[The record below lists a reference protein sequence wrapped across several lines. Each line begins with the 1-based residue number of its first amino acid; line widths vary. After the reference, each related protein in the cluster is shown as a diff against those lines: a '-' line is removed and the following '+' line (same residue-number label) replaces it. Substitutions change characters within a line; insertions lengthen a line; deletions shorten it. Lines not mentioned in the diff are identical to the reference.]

1 MRAPARTVLAMKI
14 IIFAAGVAVGFVIG
28 SRAGR
33 GAYEDLRRKWRGFTD
48 SDTVQ
53 SVKGDVKD
61 FAGRA
66 ASDVGEKVSETVSK
80 VTEKASSK
88 IDQVTGKGG
97 SASGSASGPASPSPA
112 V

>member
-1 MRAPARTVLAMKI
+1 MKI

-33 GAYEDLRRKWRGFTD
+33 GAYEDLRTKWRGFAD

-53 SVKGDVKD
+53 HVKGDVKD

-66 ASDVGEKVSETVSK
+66 ASDVGDKVSETVSK
-80 VTEKASSK
+80 VTEKASAK
-88 IDQVTGKGG
+88 IDEVTGKGNG
-97 SASGSASGPASPSPA
+97 SGSSAPSGS
-112 V
+112 

>member
-1 MRAPARTVLAMKI
+1 MKI
-14 IIFAAGVAVGFVIG
+14 ITFAAGVAVGFIIG

-33 GAYEDLRRKWRGFTD
+33 GAYEDMRRKWRGFAD

-53 SVKGDVKD
+53 HVKGDVKD

-66 ASDVGEKVSETVSK
+66 ASDVGDKVSETVSK
-80 VTEKASSK
+80 VTEKATSK
-88 IDQVTGKGG
+88 IDEVTGKSGNG
-97 SASGSASGPASPSPA
+97 SASTSSTPPASPA

>member
-1 MRAPARTVLAMKI
+1 MKI
-14 IIFAAGVAVGFVIG
+14 ITFAAGVAVGFIIG

-33 GAYEDLRRKWRGFTD
+33 GAYEDLRRKWRGFTE
-48 SDTVQ
+48 SDTIQ

-66 ASDVGEKVSETVSK
+66 ASDVGGKVSETVSK
-80 VTEKASSK
+80 VADKASSK
-88 IDQVTGKGG
+88 IDQVTGKGNGG
-97 SASGSASGPASPSPA
+97 SSDEGGASPSPA

>member
-1 MRAPARTVLAMKI
+1 MKI
-14 IIFAAGVAVGFVIG
+14 ITFAAGVAVGFLIG

-33 GAYEDLRRKWRGFTD
+33 GAYEDLRRKWRGFAD

-53 SVKGDVKD
+53 HVKGDVKD

-66 ASDVGEKVSETVSK
+66 ASDVGDKVSETVSK
-80 VTEKASSK
+80 VTEKATSK
-88 IDQVTGKGG
+88 IDEVTGKSGNG
-97 SASGSASGPASPSPA
+97 SSSTSPA

>member
-1 MRAPARTVLAMKI
+1 MKI

-33 GAYEDLRRKWRGFTD
+33 GAYEDLRSKWRGFAD

-53 SVKGDVKD
+53 HVKGDVKD

-66 ASDVGEKVSETVSK
+66 ASDVGGKVSETVSK
-80 VTEKASSK
+80 VTEKASAK
-88 IDQVTGKGG
+88 IDEVTGKGG
-97 SASGSASGPASPSPA
+97 NGSSSPSPA

>member
-1 MRAPARTVLAMKI
+1 MKI
-14 IIFAAGVAVGFVIG
+14 ITFAAGVAVGFIIG

-33 GAYEDLRRKWRGFTD
+33 GAYEDMRRKWRGFAD

-53 SVKGDVKD
+53 HVKGDVKD

-66 ASDVGEKVSETVSK
+66 ASDVGDKVSETVSK
-80 VTEKASSK
+80 VTEKATSK
-88 IDQVTGKGG
+88 IDEVTGKSGNG
-97 SASGSASGPASPSPA
+97 SAGSGSTGSGSTSGTASPA

>member
-1 MRAPARTVLAMKI
+1 MKI
-14 IIFAAGVAVGFVIG
+14 ITFAAGVAVGFIIG

-33 GAYEDLRRKWRGFTD
+33 GAYEDMRRKWRGFAD

-53 SVKGDVKD
+53 HVKGDVKD

-66 ASDVGEKVSETVSK
+66 ASDVGDKVSETVSK
-80 VTEKASSK
+80 VTEKATSK
-88 IDQVTGKGG
+88 IDEVTGKSGNG
-97 SASGSASGPASPSPA
+97 SAGSGSTSGTASPA

>member
-1 MRAPARTVLAMKI
+1 MKI
-14 IIFAAGVAVGFVIG
+14 ITFAAGVAVGFIIG

-33 GAYEDLRRKWRGFTD
+33 GAYEDLRHKWRGFTE

-53 SVKGDVKD
+53 NVKGDVKD

-80 VTEKASSK
+80 VTDKASAK

-97 SASGSASGPASPSPA
+97 SSDAGSSSPSPA

>member
-1 MRAPARTVLAMKI
+1 MKI
-14 IIFAAGVAVGFVIG
+14 ITFAAGVAVGFIIG

-33 GAYEDLRRKWRGFTD
+33 GAYEDMRRKWRGFAE

-53 SVKGDVKD
+53 HVKGDVKG

-66 ASDVGEKVSETVSK
+66 ASDVGDKVSETVSK
-80 VTEKASSK
+80 VTEKATSK
-88 IDQVTGKGG
+88 IDEVTGKSGNG
-97 SASGSASGPASPSPA
+97 SSSTSPA

>member
-1 MRAPARTVLAMKI
+1 MKI
-14 IIFAAGVAVGFVIG
+14 ITFAAGVAVGFIIG

-33 GAYEDLRRKWRGFTD
+33 GAYEDMRRKWRGFAD

-53 SVKGDVKD
+53 HVKGDVKD

-66 ASDVGEKVSETVSK
+66 ASDVGDKVSETVSK
-80 VTEKASSK
+80 VTEKATSK
-88 IDQVTGKGG
+88 IDEVTGKSGNG
-97 SASGSASGPASPSPA
+97 SSSTSPA

>member
-1 MRAPARTVLAMKI
+1 MKI

-33 GAYEDLRRKWRGFTD
+33 GAYEDIRRKWRGFAE

-53 SVKGDVKD
+53 HVKGDVKD

-80 VTEKASSK
+80 VTDKASSK
-88 IDQVTGKGG
+88 IDQVTGKNGSSNG
-97 SASGSASGPASPSPA
+97 SASDSGSGPASPSPA

>member
-1 MRAPARTVLAMKI
+1 MKI

-33 GAYEDLRRKWRGFTD
+33 GAYEDLRRKWRGFAD

-53 SVKGDVKD
+53 HVKGDVKD

-66 ASDVGEKVSETVSK
+66 ASDVGDKVSETVTK
-80 VTEKASSK
+80 VTDKASAK

-97 SASGSASGPASPSPA
+97 SSASASTA
-112 V
+112 G

>member
-1 MRAPARTVLAMKI
+1 MKI

-33 GAYEDLRRKWRGFTD
+33 GAYEDLRTKWRGFAD

-53 SVKGDVKD
+53 HVKGDVKD

-66 ASDVGEKVSETVSK
+66 ASDVGDKVSETVSK
-80 VTEKASSK
+80 VTEKASAK
-88 IDQVTGKGG
+88 IDEVTGKGNG
-97 SASGSASGPASPSPA
+97 SGSSAPSSAS
-112 V
+112 

>member
-1 MRAPARTVLAMKI
+1 MKI
-14 IIFAAGVAVGFVIG
+14 ITFAAGVAVGFIIG

-33 GAYEDLRRKWRGFTD
+33 GAYEDMRRKWRGFAE

-53 SVKGDVKD
+53 HVKGDVKD

-66 ASDVGEKVSETVSK
+66 ASDVGDKVSETVSK
-80 VTEKASSK
+80 VTEKATSK
-88 IDQVTGKGG
+88 IDEVTGKSGNG
-97 SASGSASGPASPSPA
+97 SSSTSPA

>member
-1 MRAPARTVLAMKI
+1 MKI

-33 GAYEDLRRKWRGFTD
+33 GAYEDLRRKWRGFAD

-53 SVKGDVKD
+53 HVKGDVKD

-66 ASDVGEKVSETVSK
+66 ASDVGDKVSETVSK
-80 VTEKASSK
+80 VTGKASAK
-88 IDQVTGKGG
+88 IDEVTGKGG
-97 SASGSASGPASPSPA
+97 SASTTPAI
-112 V
+112 

>member
-1 MRAPARTVLAMKI
+1 MKI
-14 IIFAAGVAVGFVIG
+14 ITFAAGVAVGFIIG

-33 GAYEDLRRKWRGFTD
+33 GAYEDLRSKWRGFTE
-48 SDTVQ
+48 SDTIQ

-66 ASDVGEKVSETVSK
+66 ASDVGGKVSETVSK
-80 VTEKASSK
+80 VADKASSK
-88 IDQVTGKGG
+88 IDQVTGKGSSSDEG
-97 SASGSASGPASPSPA
+97 SASTSPA

>member
-1 MRAPARTVLAMKI
+1 MKI
-14 IIFAAGVAVGFVIG
+14 ITFAAGVAVGFIIG

-33 GAYEDLRRKWRGFTD
+33 GAYEDMRRKWRGFAQ

-53 SVKGDVKD
+53 NVKGDVKD

-66 ASDVGEKVSETVSK
+66 ASDVGDKVSETVSK
-80 VTEKASSK
+80 VTDKASSK
-88 IDQVTGKGG
+88 IDQVTGKGDSG
-97 SASGSASGPASPSPA
+97 SGSGSASASPA